1 MANDWT
7 QPIFQATADLLGLPV
22 GAVLALTDAEAD
34 YRGSGTYAVAFDDG
48 QIRAMERIIPEC
60 CGPFSIHR
68 DMVGG
73 RRAVEFA
80 LRHPVSE
87 VVLATGSGYELGDF
101 FKPDWLD

>member
-7 QPIFQATADLLGLPV
+7 RPIFESTAALIGLPV
-22 GAVLALTDAEAD
+22 GAVLAPTEAEAD
-34 YRGSGTYAVAFDDG
+34 YTGSGTYVVAFEG
-48 QIRAMERIIPEC
+48 GRVVAMERIIPEC
-60 CGPFSIHR
+60 YGPFNIHR
-68 DMVGG
+68 DMGGG